1 MGVFMLCL
9 DYKNINGVKI
19 KIKMSDDKKVKEL
32 ESLVHNLELELKK
45 TKVILSE
52 LSGKKTKSAVDYSL
66 KAAKVGQESQNEEG
80 MVVEGVFNGQLM
92 IGPDGK
98 QYSVPANYASKSKL
112 VEGDIL
118 KLNIGNNGAFVFKQI
133 APVER
138 QRLVGHL
145 VREESSG
152 DFVVLAGDKVF
163 KVLLASITYFKGEE
177 GDEIVIL
184 VPKDA
189 DSEWAAVENAIK
201 QKSNINQD
209 KNINKINKSLDENEL
224 EIDL

>member
-1 MGVFMLCL
+1 
-9 DYKNINGVKI
+9 
-19 KIKMSDDKKVKEL
+19 MSNAKKVKEL
-32 ESLVHNLELELKK
+32 ESLVYNLELELEK
-45 TKVILSE
+45 TKMILGE
-52 LSGKKTKSAVDYSL
+52 LGGKSTKSAVDYSL
-66 KAAKVGQESQNEEG
+66 KAAEFGQESQGDAG
-80 MVVEGVFNGQLM
+80 MVIEGVFNGQVM

-118 KLNIGNNGAFVFKQI
+118 KLNIDNNGAFVFKQI
-133 APVER
+133 SPVDR

-145 VREESSG
+145 VKEQSSG

-163 KVLLASITYFKGEE
+163 KVLLASVTYFKGDE

-184 VPKDA
+184 VPKAA
-189 DSEWAAVENAIK
+189 DSEWAAVENIIK
-201 QKSNINQD
+201 QKQQNQ
-209 KNINKINKSLDENEL
+209 NTNKKSENVDEL